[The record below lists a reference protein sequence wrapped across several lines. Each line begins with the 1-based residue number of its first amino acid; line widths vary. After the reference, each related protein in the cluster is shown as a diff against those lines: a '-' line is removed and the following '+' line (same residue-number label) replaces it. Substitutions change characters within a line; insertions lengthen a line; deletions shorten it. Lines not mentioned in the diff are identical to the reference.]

1 MGNRRKIMNDIKTI
15 IDTLQDGHFYGAGDF
30 VEIAKGSKEIVTD
43 FKSIKQKIRRKWLLK
58 RT

>member
-1 MGNRRKIMNDIKTI
+1 MKDIKTI
-15 IDTLQDGHFYGAGDF
+15 IDTLQDGHFYGAGEF

-43 FKSIKQKIRRKWLLK
+43 FKSIKTKIRRKWLSK